1 MFTSGLPDIFSLIS
15 LPSYIAHYP
24 ISASLFDLWLQAFT
38 VLSSSRS
45 MGEFATALPLQCS
58 HSKSLCACP
67 HNSFHSLTHL
77 VCVVIVIP
85 ILSLG
90 VVCVC
95 VCLTV
100 LLFFFGPFILKLTA
114 DKAQWLNI
122 SLLIFDCCN
131 D

>member
-24 ISASLFDLWLQAFT
+24 ISASLFDFWLPAFT

-90 VVCVC
+90 VVCVSHC
-95 VCLTV
+95 VAL
-100 LLFFFGPFILKLTA
+100 FGPSILKLTA

-122 SLLIFDCCN
+122 GLLIFDCCN